1 MLFMVAAFDKPGMFE
16 TRLRVRPEHLDYLK
30 SFGERIKMGGGMLND
45 DDQPLGSLL
54 IIEGADR
61 AAIEALLDQDPYS
74 KAGVFERVDI
84 RPWRPALGSWLD
96 ETKGGS

>member
-1 MLFMVAAFDKPGMFE
+1 MLFMVAAFDKPGMLE
-16 TRLRVRPEHLDYLK
+16 TRLKARPEHLDYLK
-30 SFGERIKMGGGMLND
+30 SLGDRIKIGGGMLNE

-54 IIEGADR
+54 IIEADDRGAVD
-61 AAIEALLDQDPYS
+61 ALLQNDPYS

-96 ETKGGS
+96 

>member
-1 MLFMVAAFDKPGMFE
+1 MLFMVAAFDKPGMLE
-16 TRLRVRPEHLDYLK
+16 TRLKARPEHLDYLK
-30 SFGERIKMGGGMLND
+30 SLGDRIKVGGGMLNE

-54 IIEGADR
+54 IVEADDQD
-61 AAIEALLDQDPYS
+61 AVDALLKDDPYS

-96 ETKGGS
+96 

>member
-1 MLFMVAAFDKPGMFE
+1 MLFMVAAFDKPGMLE
-16 TRLRVRPEHLDYLK
+16 TRLKVRSEHLDYLK
-30 SFGERIKMGGGMLND
+30 SLGDRIKIGGGMLNE

-54 IIEGADR
+54 IIEADDRGAVD
-61 AAIEALLDQDPYS
+61 ALLQDDPYS

-96 ETKGGS
+96 

>member
-1 MLFMVAAFDKPGMFE
+1 MLFMIVAFDKPGMLE
-16 TRLRVRPEHLDYLK
+16 TRLRVRPEHLNYLK
-30 SFGERIKMGGGMLND
+30 GLGERIKMGGAMLND

-54 IIEGADR
+54 VIEAPDR
-61 AAIEALLDQDPYS
+61 TAIEALLNKDPYR

-96 ETKGGS
+96 